1 MDSPPGFP
9 LFPKLASELRLR
21 IVNDSIP
28 LLIPIFKSSSLEHV
42 PHRSREAGL
51 TERFQWKYAFPVLS
65 TPSEEIIVIIDR
77 NIHFLATPPSTFPTQ
92 IVFNYDLSATFAPRA
107 PPPINREVNYEFQRR
122 YRVVLD
128 LLPDIHSPVPAPPSL
143 YALFNILQSPPS
155 LSILARFVGFDQIL
169 RLSTPLEQPVM
180 NGLRF
185 LTRWLFTG
193 LPLTCNDSRSSGA
206 LTNPNAALTS
216 QTRSI
221 TTDLTYDSPSD
232 MLHARRQALA
242 VSPPVRSGDTE
253 SAQNLLRTTRV
264 ILVHGPIDENLDV
277 EIMGLFGEREEKLG
291 EEGLLEQSEYS
302 LLRKRLLIWWMA

>member
-1 MDSPPGFP
+1 MFHT
-9 LFPKLASELRLR
+9 E
-21 IVNDSIP
+21 VM
-28 LLIPIFKSSSLEHV
+28 
-42 PHRSREAGL
+42 

-92 IVFNYDLSATFAPRA
+92 IVFSYDLSATFAPRA

-128 LLPDIHSPVPAPPSL
+128 LLPDIHSPVPAVRDTTTARRIIRFNLSKDTIFIEPPSL

-185 LTRWLFTG
+185 PTRWLFNG
-193 LPLTCNDSRSSGA
+193 LPLTCNDSSSSGA

-291 EEGLLEQSEYS
+291 EEGLLERSEYF
-302 LLRKRLLIWWMA
+302 LLRKRLLIWWVA

>member
-128 LLPDIHSPVPAPPSL
+128 LLPDIHSPVPAVRDTTTARQIIRFNSFQRHNIHRAAFPLCIIQHLAKPTISLNTGSLRRFRPNPSSQYPAGTACHEWITFPHEMAVYWPTTYMQRL
-143 YALFNILQSPPS
+143 KELGRLDQSERSPHITNPLHNHRPHIR
-155 LSILARFVGFDQIL
+155 LSIGHV
-169 RLSTPLEQPVM
+169 
-180 NGLRF
+180 
-185 LTRWLFTG
+185 
-193 LPLTCNDSRSSGA
+193 TC
-206 LTNPNAALTS
+206 P
-216 QTRSI
+216 
-221 TTDLTYDSPSD
+221 
-232 MLHARRQALA
+232 
-242 VSPPVRSGDTE
+242 
-253 SAQNLLRTTRV
+253 
-264 ILVHGPIDENLDV
+264 
-277 EIMGLFGEREEKLG
+277 
-291 EEGLLEQSEYS
+291 
-302 LLRKRLLIWWMA
+302 